1 MDRLLIVVMVLT
13 AIIHLINTLIYAVR
27 PAGVATKK
35 LATAYSLFNVIFL
48 IAQTANMIQ
57 APLIGS
63 IVDHAIKRAQ
73 ESVGT
78 TGSLVHS
85 AVYRQELDV
94 LNSDIRLVILAASV
108 GTALGALFIPA
119 FIGVFQR
126 GIQLFEEV
134 KSVPRMFTL
143 VLFSPRRLKNMLK
156 SSVAL
161 PEKGLVKQATKQKL
175 NIPRKFLVLNFFVTG
190 IYTIGV
196 LSALYAGALFPDFRS
211 IAIQLSGIIN
221 GMATIMFAT
230 VVDPT
235 AAMITDQAL
244 REERPPQDVK
254 HMSFYLALTRLGG
267 TVFAQLIFVPAALII
282 KWVAE
287 IIARGF

>member
-143 VLFSPRRLKNMLK
+143 VLFSPRRLKNMFK

-161 PEKGLVKQATKQKL
+161 PEKGLVKQATRQKL

-254 HMSFYLALTRLGG
+254 QMSFYLALTRLGG
-267 TVFAQLIFVPAALII
+267 TAFAQLIFVPAALII